1 MSYWDMLRHTYGDD
15 GYDER
20 SSDALFEKASN
31 PENREQNEQRGEKTI
46 KSSEVLI
53 HDGESFEVGEGL
65 SKEAEFKRITGED
78 WPGTTYYAESNGSDG
93 GDDGVL
99 ETWIIRKRPT
109 EENVTENQ
117 PSKPTNPEAIQSE
130 TTVPSEDDLAYQR
143 WLKQNESR
151 SQEQYDNEYSGGT
164 EFSKARNINDKSGK
178 ERTYSEWDIYNRQ
191 KGETSQEF
199 GDRAK
204 ERHEE
209 EQKAEGRDKL
219 LKKVQQLYYEGR
231 LSQDEY
237 HKRVNTIMNA
247 VAREKE
253 TEKESEE
260 EAEMEAEKDAAI
272 EAEMEAEAEAEREK
286 AEEDKAKVEDFRH
299 KVEELI
305 EKFDEEKTERIK
317 SIQEK
322 LASLR
327 PELAELYAKNRRLF
341 VTHKNR
347 ELFQNAQTQYNKLL
361 NELLSLKTEQAYKKE
376 QSEKWSRLSNDDVS
390 KAHSDLKK
398 GLEAFKNA
406 HPNATKEE
414 LTAEEER
421 LKNDIT
427 AKLLGF
433 EKTKEKTSAAF
444 LSEYL
449 KQQGA
454 LEEATVDALDNG
466 TIWRRFTHNVIDNK
480 KVKATLAV
488 LGAAGAAFGVAATI
502 ATGGIASIGFA
513 GWAGVASG
521 AGRGALSG
529 AIMSRQDSKNSA
541 VHRLATEEELK
552 KQFEE
557 IAITSKGDVNI
568 NNVASFLVGRYESA
582 NEADRS
588 NNRKR
593 TLISAGIGAAIGG
606 IMGGVQLNKTIT
618 SEKAVQ
624 GEPELQVTGYTE
636 GTAETRPAI
645 DIDTISHARGKGTEK
660 LFLELGGESSEKYWS
675 SDAHRILL
683 DIGKKYGLTE
693 GRSGWTHPGHISEW
707 PSAAQGMAREVAEE
721 WARQGLI
728 PSQTVMV
735 GGGEPIFGLVPR
747 ITNET
752 ITEVVKDGIFNN
764 LTQGSATVAAGAIG
778 GLVGGLVGRNNR
790 ANQSAP
796 NTSTVSRA
804 ETPEE
809 DLSMDNTPDFEQN
822 VEIPQANVENA
833 REAISRLL
841 GALGQNISDGDL
853 GLIIRGNERPYSD
866 AESAQLEAL
875 WGGLDEDAR
884 SAISEYMAYEG
895 NGMDSRTTNSFQNWL
910 NNRSNETVGVP
921 VETPA
926 EASEATSTEAT
937 PEASSTPSAED
948 LRRQQLSERIETFS
962 RNLGLS
968 DENISIM
975 KEDVSNNS
983 DEYQDRA
990 SAMLESLTPEQRREI
1005 FSYFRNEGDNALG
1018 SAFYSW
1024 LRLNHGDAFNTAG

>member
-1 MSYWDMLRHTYGDD
+1 MDRENEAWKSIYGTT
-15 GYDER
+15 GGEFDER
-20 SSDALFEKASN
+20 SSDVLVLRAIQES
-31 PENREQNEQRGEKTI
+31 RGEKTNEAVRANNT
-46 KSSEVLI
+46 SSW
-53 HDGESFEVGEGL
+53 
-65 SKEAEFKRITGED
+65 AETMQNGGRPVSRPED
-78 WPGTTYYAESNGSDG
+78 RPH
-93 GDDGVL
+93 
-99 ETWIIRKRPT
+99 IRQAS
-109 EENVTENQ
+109 ENVGSPLRPPVRE
-117 PSKPTNPEAIQSE
+117 PRAIAIE
-130 TTVPSEDDLAYQR
+130 PAL
-143 WLKQNESR
+143 
-151 SQEQYDNEYSGGT
+151 
-164 EFSKARNINDKSGK
+164 
-178 ERTYSEWDIYNRQ
+178 
-191 KGETSQEF
+191 
-199 GDRAK
+199 
-204 ERHEE
+204 EE
-209 EQKAEGRDKL
+209 EMEA
-219 LKKVQQLYYEGR
+219 
-231 LSQDEY
+231 
-237 HKRVNTIMNA
+237 
-247 VAREKE
+247 
-253 TEKESEE
+253 
-260 EAEMEAEKDAAI
+260 EAEMEAEEEAEI
-272 EAEMEAEAEAEREK
+272 EAETEAEVEEFRHK
-286 AEEDKAKVEDFRH
+286 AEELV
-299 KVEELI
+299 
-305 EKFDEEKTERIK
+305 EKFDDEKTERIK
-317 SIQEK
+317 NIQEK

-327 PELAELYAKNRRLF
+327 GGLAELYARNRRLF
-341 VTHKNR
+341 VTHRNR

-376 QSEKWSRLSNDDVS
+376 QSEKWSRLSNNDVS

-398 GLEAFKNA
+398 GLETFKST
-406 HPNATKEE
+406 HPDATKEE
-414 LTAEEER
+414 LKAEEER

-433 EKTKEKTSAAF
+433 EKTKEKASAAF

-449 KQQGA
+449 KQKGA

-466 TIWRRFTHNVIDNK
+466 TIWRRFTHKVIDNK
-480 KVKATLAV
+480 NVKTALAV
-488 LGAAGAAFGVAATI
+488 LGAAGFAASII
-502 ATGGIASIGFA
+502 ATGGIASVSFA

-521 AGRGALSG
+521 AARGALSG

-582 NEADRS
+582 NETDRS

-618 SEKAVQ
+618 SEKVVQ
-624 GEPELQVTGYTE
+624 RTELQANTHTE
-636 GTAETRPAI
+636 MRPEI
-645 DIDTISHARGKGTEK
+645 DIDSISHARGKGTEK
-660 LFLELGGESSEKYWS
+660 LFLELGGESSEKYYS
-675 SDAHRILL
+675 SGAHKMLL
-683 DIGKKYGLTE
+683 EIGKKYGLTP
-693 GRSGWTHPGHISEW
+693 GKSGWTHPGHISEW

-721 WARQGLI
+721 WAKQGLI
-728 PSQTVMV
+728 PSQSVV
-735 GGGEPIFGLVPR
+735 VSGEPAFNLVSKA
-747 ITNET
+747 
-752 ITEVVKDGIFNN
+752 ITETVTETVKDGIFSNFA
-764 LTQGSATVAAGAIG
+764 QGSATVTAGAIG
-778 GLVGGLVGRNNR
+778 GLIGGLVGRNNR
-790 ANQSAP
+790 TNQSAS
-796 NTSTVSRA
+796 NTSTVSRTEA
-804 ETPEE
+804 PEE
-809 DLSMDNTPDFEQN
+809 DLFMSDTPDFEQN

-841 GALGQNISDGDL
+841 SALGQNISDGDL

-884 SAISEYMAYEG
+884 SAISQYMAYEG
-895 NGMDSRTTNSFQNWL
+895 NGIDSRTTNSFQNWL
-910 NNRSNETVGVP
+910 NNRRNETVGVP

-962 RNLGLS
+962 RNIGLS

-1024 LRLNHGDAFNTAG
+1024 LRLNHGDDLNANS